1 VGDKMQPK
9 VSVITIVDRET
20 ENPTNLINSFSSQSY
35 PEKELLIMTNQ
46 AIDATENLKVFTHR
60 ATPIEDRAFLMT
72 QASGDYVIFMHPN
85 EFFSENTVLEEL
97 MSKCLAENVD
107 ALVFSYMKLEEGK
120 FYFHHYG
127 DDVRVRP
134 LYTSSVPILMNRYEE
149 FRKWTGVL
157 YKKELVTVS
166 SENGQENLLATLT
179 KADKILFDTKAYY
192 VIPTHESN
200 SLVESASNDVDLPL
214 YVKKEISPYDETV
227 EGPINVAMCI
237 DNNYGRYISP
247 LLYSLH
253 QHHETV
259 NVYLIYADLNE
270 EMFLLLMDLK
280 RVLTHLNIK
289 LKRIPK
295 YMIEQLKNIQTVF
308 TGLANSVYYR
318 FFIPTL
324 LPHVNRVLYMD
335 VDMMVMKNL
344 DELYYTSF
352 DGNYLV
358 AVNDLA
364 MVRQENYWGT
374 TLLGKSYKNYFNS
387 GLLLMNLYL
396 MRKNQHLSKLL
407 KFIGENYIYF
417 NHDDQDTF
425 NLFYRGA
432 VKYFPMTF
440 NWMPYD
446 YRFYVEK
453 FEDLSIVHFCG
464 EAAKPWRNHSYVD
477 DNYTL
482 LKNYYRCSKLAVDHL
497 LNRQPRVAIFTDDT
511 GIFNSEKHKVESFLM
526 QLEANVEIYIL
537 FDEQQAA
544 DYLYDYAQLSPY
556 IHLVAQ
562 KQKSRLQIIQE
573 IIQKD
578 TTDYVYCLF
587 GKDFLDVDTA
597 LYQLTS
603 LAKDYQADIV
613 FSTYKRLDEAKGS
626 FIFYNADGQ
635 ISSVLPD
642 DYKSY
647 QQRDFTNL
655 RSLQGVLIR
664 SSLLLEGMK
673 EAISSEQ
680 ELMSVLLE
688 SKPRIYYKDEHYWI
702 QKI

>member
-1 VGDKMQPK
+1 MDYKI
-9 VSVITIVDRET
+9 SVLTVVNRACET
-20 ENPTNLINSFSSQSY
+20 PTNLINSFSSQSY
-35 PEKELLIMTNQ
+35 PEKELLVMTNEEL
-46 AIDATENLKVFTHR
+46 DMCNDVKVFQPQHSF
-60 ATPIEDRAFLMT
+60 IENIEFLVA

-134 LYTSSVPILMNRYEE
+134 LYPSSVPILMNRYEE

-200 SLVESASNDVDLPL
+200 SLVESASNDVDLPF
-214 YVKKEISPYDETV
+214 YVKKEISPYAEAV

-295 YMIEQLKNIQTVF
+295 YMIEQLKNIQTIH
-308 TGLANSVYYR
+308 TGLAISTYYR
-318 FFIPTL
+318 LFIPTL

-352 DGNYLV
+352 EGNYLV

-364 MVRQENYWGT
+364 MIRQENYWGT
-374 TLLGKSYKNYFNS
+374 TLLGKYYKNYFNN

-407 KFIGENYIYF
+407 KFIGENYLYF
-417 NHDDQDTF
+417 NHDNQDTF

-537 FDEQQAA
+537 FDERRVG

-556 IHLVAQ
+556 IHLVAK
-562 KQKSRLQIIQE
+562 KQKSHLQIMRE
-573 IIQKD
+573 ILKKD
-578 TTDYVYCLF
+578 VVDYVYCLY
-587 GKDFLDVDTA
+587 GMDYLEVEDA
-597 LYQLTS
+597 IYQLTS
-603 LAKDYQADIV
+603 IAEDHQADVV
-613 FSTYKRLDEAKGS
+613 FSTYKVLEVEKGL
-626 FIFYNADGQ
+626 FYQYRSDNQ
-635 ISSVLPD
+635 IHLVKAS
-642 DYKSY
+642 DYEVY
-647 QQRDFTNL
+647 QKKQFSNL
-655 RSLQGVLIR
+655 NSLQGTLIKTPIIESVLNENVTTEDEVMLKVISR
-664 SSLLLEGMK
+664 SS
-673 EAISSEQ
+673 
-680 ELMSVLLE
+680 
-688 SKPRIYYKDEHYWI
+688 RIYYKDSYFWI
-702 QKI
+702 KKS